1 MDMVVDGA
9 ANKVIAID
17 LGLSDRT
24 VEIHRAKV
32 MEKMG
37 ARSVAHL
44 VKLQMRM
51 SNDM

>member
-1 MDMVVDGA
+1 
-9 ANKVIAID
+9 
-17 LGLSDRT
+17 

-44 VKLQMRM
+44 VKLQL
-51 SNDM
+51 SLSDTA